1 MAEYKCQGCN
11 FVGEKE
17 AAYNHALH
25 TGHIKFGAPLSMSER
40 AQTFRALRSEKFY
53 CVKCKYDNQ
62 EAKTQVIL
70 TNGEAWNVCEF
81 HERLARL
88 SDIKE
93 IRNILADKEI

>member
-53 CVKCKYDNQ
+53 
-62 EAKTQVIL
+62 
-70 TNGEAWNVCEF
+70 
-81 HERLARL
+81 
-88 SDIKE
+88 
-93 IRNILADKEI
+93 

>member
-1 MAEYKCQGCN
+1 M
-11 FVGEKE
+11 
-17 AAYNHALH
+17 
-25 TGHIKFGAPLSMSER
+25 
-40 AQTFRALRSEKFY
+40 
-53 CVKCKYDNQ
+53 KCKYDNQ

-93 IRNILADKEI
+93 IRNILANKEIV

>member
-53 CVKCKYDNQ
+53 CVKCKHPHRKISYQ
-62 EAKTQVIL
+62 RY
-70 TNGEAWNVCEF
+70 
-81 HERLARL
+81 H
-88 SDIKE
+88 
-93 IRNILADKEI
+93 

>member
-1 MAEYKCQGCN
+1 MEREIMEN
-11 FVGEKE
+11 RR
-17 AAYNHALH
+17 
-25 TGHIKFGAPLSMSER
+25 IKNM
-40 AQTFRALRSEKFY
+40 
-53 CVKCKYDNQ
+53 KCKYDNQ

-93 IRNILADKEI
+93 IRNILANKEI